1 MESIYIIAIVAKK
14 KKKRIKKETAREH
27 LNFVPY
33 YVP

>member
-1 MESIYIIAIVAKK
+1 MESIYIIAIVAK